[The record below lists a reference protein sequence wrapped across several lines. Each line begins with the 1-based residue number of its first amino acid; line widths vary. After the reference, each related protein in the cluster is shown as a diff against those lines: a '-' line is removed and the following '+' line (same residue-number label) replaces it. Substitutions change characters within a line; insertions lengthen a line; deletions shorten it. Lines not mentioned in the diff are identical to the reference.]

1 MTEHS
6 RFGHI
11 REREQ
16 QFQAMRREIRAS
28 LDLTSSAGDEELWQ
42 GIEKKVLGDPNLK
55 DMTSG
60 ERHALIQ
67 RLFDSFRGL
76 DMLQPLVDDPDITEI
91 MINSHQEIF
100 VEKEGEVRRI
110 PQQFESRERL
120 EDIIQMVVSQ
130 VNRIVNESSPIVDA
144 RMKDGSRVN
153 IVLPPIALKGP
164 TMTIRKFPHEPMSM
178 SELIEKGALHQ
189 EAAVL
194 LQQLVRSRYNIFIG
208 GGTGSGKTTL
218 LNALAQF
225 IPADERIIT
234 IEDSA
239 ELQIVTV
246 PNLVSLETRNANTEG
261 KGQISIRDL
270 IRTSLRMRPNR
281 IIIGEVRGSEALDM
295 LQAMNTGH
303 DGSLSTGHA
312 NTIQDMMSRL
322 ETMVLSGAE
331 LPITVVRQQIGSA
344 IDIFV
349 HLSRLRD
356 RSRRVTEISE
366 VIGMQHG
373 EVVLNPL
380 FRFQED
386 EEREGRII
394 GGLIG
399 TGRLMNVDK
408 VRMAGLGQ
416 WLDGYLEQI
425 AGRESQVNEQYN
437 KQQNE
442 QEVEENEIEIL

>member
-1 MTEHS
+1 MMTEPS
-6 RFGHI
+6 WNTLDQ
-11 REREQ
+11 EE
-16 QFQAMRREIRAS
+16 QFQRIRREVRAS

-42 GIEKKVLGDPNLK
+42 GIERKVLGDPNL
-55 DMTSG
+55 DDLTSG
-60 ERHALIQ
+60 ERHAWVQ

-76 DMLQPLVDDPDITEI
+76 DILQPLVDHPDITEI

-100 VEKEGEVRRI
+100 VEQEGNVRRI
-110 PQQFESRERL
+110 PLQFESRERL
-120 EDIIQMVVSQ
+120 EDIIQMIVSG

-144 RMKDGSRVN
+144 RLKDGSRVN

-164 TMTIRKFPHEPMSM
+164 TMTIRKFPSEPMTM
-178 SELIEKGALHQ
+178 SDLIEKGALHQ
-189 EAAVL
+189 EAAIL
-194 LQQLVRSRYNIFIG
+194 LQQLVRSKYNIFIG
-208 GGTGSGKTTL
+208 GGTGSGKTTF
-218 LNALAQF
+218 LNALSQF
-225 IPADERIIT
+225 IPSDERIIT

-270 IRTSLRMRPNR
+270 IKSSLRMRPNR
-281 IIIGEVRGSEALDM
+281 IVIGEVRGAEALDM

-312 NTIQDMMSRL
+312 NTISDMISRL

-331 LPITVVRQQIGSA
+331 LPIAVVRQQISSA

-366 VIGMQHG
+366 VIGMQEG
-373 EVVLNPL
+373 EVLLNPL
-380 FRFQED
+380 FRFQEQD
-386 EEREGRII
+386 EREGRII
-394 GGLIG
+394 GGLVQI
-399 TGRLMNVDK
+399 GRLRKGDK
-408 VRMAGLGQ
+408 IRMAGLGE
-416 WLDGYLEQI
+416 WLDRYIEQI
-425 AGRESQVNEQYN
+425 EGQHTCSGGGDPR
-437 KQQNE
+437 
-442 QEVEENEIEIL
+442 

>member
-1 MTEHS
+1 MTDRNSWSIPDIE
-6 RFGHI
+6 
-11 REREQ
+11 E
-16 QFQAMRREIRAS
+16 QFQLIRREVRAS
-28 LDLTSSAGDEELWQ
+28 LDLTASAVDEELWR
-42 GIEKKVLGDPNLK
+42 GIERKVLGDPSLE
-55 DMTSG
+55 DLTSG
-60 ERHALIQ
+60 ERHTLVQ

-76 DMLQPLVDDPDITEI
+76 DILQPLVDHPDITEI

-100 VEKEGEVRRI
+100 VEQEGEVRQI
-110 PQQFESRERL
+110 PLQFESRERL
-120 EDIIQMVVSQ
+120 EDIIQMIVSG

-144 RMKDGSRVN
+144 RLKDGSRVN

-164 TMTIRKFPHEPMSM
+164 TMTIRKFPSEPMKM
-178 SELIEKGALHQ
+178 SDLIEKGALHQ

-194 LQQLVRSRYNIFIG
+194 LQQLVRSKYNIFIG
-208 GGTGSGKTTL
+208 GGTGSGKTTF
-218 LNALAQF
+218 LNALSQF

-261 KGQISIRDL
+261 KGLISIRDL
-270 IRTSLRMRPNR
+270 IKSSLRMRPNR
-281 IIIGEVRGSEALDM
+281 IVIGEVRGAEALDM

-312 NTIQDMMSRL
+312 NTISDMISRL

-331 LPITVVRQQIGSA
+331 LPIAVVRQQISSA

-366 VIGMQHG
+366 VIGMQDG
-373 EVVLNPL
+373 EVLLNPL
-380 FRFQED
+380 FRFQEQQ
-386 EEREGRII
+386 EREGHII
-394 GGLIG
+394 GGLVRA
-399 TGRLMNVDK
+399 GRLMNVDK
-408 VRMAGLGQ
+408 IQMAGLGE
-416 WLDGYLEQI
+416 WLDGYIEQI
-425 AGRESQVNEQYN
+425 NEQVV
-437 KQQNE
+437 
-442 QEVEENEIEIL
+442 QENQ

>member
-1 MTEHS
+1 MTDRS
-6 RFGHI
+6 WSI
-11 REREQ
+11 PDREE
-16 QFQAMRREIRAS
+16 QFQLIRREVRAS
-28 LDLTSSAGDEELWQ
+28 LDLTSSAGDEELWR
-42 GIEKKVLGDPNLK
+42 GIERKVLADPNLE
-55 DMTSG
+55 DLTSG
-60 ERHALIQ
+60 ERHTLVQ

-76 DMLQPLVDDPDITEI
+76 DVLQPLVDRPDITEI
-91 MINSHQEIF
+91 MINSHREIF
-100 VEKEGEVRRI
+100 VEQEGEVKQI
-110 PQQFESRERL
+110 PLQFESRERL
-120 EDIIQMVVSQ
+120 EDIIQMIVSG

-144 RMKDGSRVN
+144 RLKDGSRVN

-164 TMTIRKFPHEPMSM
+164 TMTIRKFPSEPMKM
-178 SELIEKGALHQ
+178 SDLIEKGALHQ

-194 LQQLVRSRYNIFIG
+194 LQQLVRSKYNIFIG
-208 GGTGSGKTTL
+208 GGTGSGKTTF
-218 LNALAQF
+218 LNALSQF

-261 KGQISIRDL
+261 KGLISIRDL
-270 IRTSLRMRPNR
+270 IKSSLRMRPNR
-281 IIIGEVRGSEALDM
+281 IVIGEVRGAEALDM

-312 NTIQDMMSRL
+312 NTISDMISRL

-331 LPITVVRQQIGSA
+331 LPITVVRQQISSA

-366 VIGMQHG
+366 VIGMQDG
-373 EVVLNPL
+373 EVLLNPL
-380 FRFQED
+380 FRFQEQ

-394 GGLIG
+394 GGLVRVG
-399 TGRLMNVDK
+399 KLMNVDK
-408 VRMAGLGQ
+408 IQMTGLGE
-416 WLDGYLEQI
+416 WLDGYIKQI
-425 AGRESQVNEQYN
+425 NEQVV
-437 KQQNE
+437 
-442 QEVEENEIEIL
+442 QENQ

>member
-1 MTEHS
+1 MTDHLWS
-6 RFGHI
+6 I
-11 REREQ
+11 TDREE
-16 QFQAMRREIRAS
+16 QFQMLRREIRAS
-28 LDLTSSAGDEELWQ
+28 LDMTSSAGDEELWQ
-42 GIEKKVLGDPNLK
+42 GIERKVLGDSGLE
-55 DMTSG
+55 DLTSG
-60 ERHALIQ
+60 ERHFLVQ
-67 RLFDSFRGL
+67 RLYDSFRGL
-76 DMLQPLVDDPDITEI
+76 DILQPLVDHPDITEI

-100 VEKEGEVRRI
+100 VEQEGEVRQI
-110 PQQFESRERL
+110 PLQFESRERL
-120 EDIIQMVVSQ
+120 EDIIQMIVSG

-144 RMKDGSRVN
+144 RLKNGSRVN

-164 TMTIRKFPHEPMSM
+164 TMTIRKFPSEPMKM
-178 SELIEKGALHQ
+178 SDLIEKGALHQ

-194 LQQLVRSRYNIFIG
+194 LQQLVRSKYNIFIG
-208 GGTGSGKTTL
+208 GGTGSGKTTF
-218 LNALAQF
+218 LNALSQF

-261 KGQISIRDL
+261 KGRISIRDL
-270 IRTSLRMRPNR
+270 IKSSLRMRPNR
-281 IIIGEVRGSEALDM
+281 IVIGEVRGAEALDM

-312 NTIQDMMSRL
+312 NTISDMISRL

-331 LPITVVRQQIGSA
+331 LPITVVRQQISSA

-366 VIGMQHG
+366 VMGLHHG
-373 EVVLNPL
+373 EVLLNPL
-380 FRFQED
+380 FRFQEQ

-394 GGLIG
+394 GGLIRVG
-399 TGRLMNVDK
+399 SLKKVDK
-408 VRMAGLGQ
+408 IQMAGLGE
-416 WLDGYLEQI
+416 WLEKYIEQI
-425 AGRESQVNEQYN
+425 AEQT
-437 KQQNE
+437 E
-442 QEVEENEIEIL
+442 QEDKR

>member
-6 RFGHI
+6 WSI
-11 REREQ
+11 TDREE
-16 QFQAMRREIRAS
+16 QFQMLRREVRAS
-28 LDLTSSAGDEELWQ
+28 LDMTSSAGDKELWQ
-42 GIEKKVLGDPNLK
+42 GIERKVLGDSGLE
-55 DMTSG
+55 DLTSG
-60 ERHALIQ
+60 ERHELVQ
-67 RLFDSFRGL
+67 RLYDSFRGL
-76 DMLQPLVDDPDITEI
+76 DILQPLVDHPDITEI
-91 MINSHQEIF
+91 MINSHREIF
-100 VEKEGEVRRI
+100 VEQEGEVRQI
-110 PQQFESRERL
+110 PLQFESRERL
-120 EDIIQMVVSQ
+120 EDIIQMIVSD

-144 RMKDGSRVN
+144 RLKDGSRVN

-164 TMTIRKFPHEPMSM
+164 TMTIRKFPSEPMKM
-178 SELIEKGALHQ
+178 SDLIQKGALHE

-194 LQQLVRSRYNIFIG
+194 LQQLVRSKYNIFIG
-208 GGTGSGKTTL
+208 GGTGSGKTTF
-218 LNALAQF
+218 LNALSQF

-261 KGQISIRDL
+261 KGLISIRDL
-270 IRTSLRMRPNR
+270 IKSSLRMRPNR
-281 IIIGEVRGSEALDM
+281 IVIGEVRGAEALDM

-312 NTIQDMMSRL
+312 NTISDMISRL

-331 LPITVVRQQIGSA
+331 LPITVVRQQISSA

-366 VIGMQHG
+366 VMGLHHG
-373 EVVLNPL
+373 EVLLNPL
-380 FRFQED
+380 FRFQEQ

-394 GGLIG
+394 GGLIRVG
-399 TGRLMNVDK
+399 NLSKVDK
-408 VRMAGLGQ
+408 IQMAGLGE
-416 WLDGYLEQI
+416 WLEGYIEQI
-425 AGRESQVNEQYN
+425 VEQAGQEN
-437 KQQNE
+437 K
-442 QEVEENEIEIL
+442 